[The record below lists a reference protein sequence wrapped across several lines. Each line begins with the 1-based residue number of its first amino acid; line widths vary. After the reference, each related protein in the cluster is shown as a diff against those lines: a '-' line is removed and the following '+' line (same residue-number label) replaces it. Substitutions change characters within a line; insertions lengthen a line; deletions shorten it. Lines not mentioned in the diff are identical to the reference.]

1 MGKHSVSSAQPDEH
15 SRGQAGHPL
24 MGLIVDQQNI
34 FAALP
39 KWMEWLWR
47 NYRSFMLFGVPT
59 VLDQPIH

>member
-1 MGKHSVSSAQPDEH
+1 MGKQSVSSAQPDEH

-39 KWMEWLWR
+39 KWME
-47 NYRSFMLFGVPT
+47 
-59 VLDQPIH
+59 